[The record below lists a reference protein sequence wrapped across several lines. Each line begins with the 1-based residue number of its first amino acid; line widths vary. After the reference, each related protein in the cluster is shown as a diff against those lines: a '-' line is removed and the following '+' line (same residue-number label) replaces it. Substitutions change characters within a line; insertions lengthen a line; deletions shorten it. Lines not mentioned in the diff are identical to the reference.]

1 MAASVAVVT
10 LAGCAGRLSVFDA
23 AGAQAARIEG
33 LTLLMIFGLGAIW
46 LAMVALG
53 LVAMVWP
60 ARLRRVPFR
69 HWLIWGGLV
78 LPLAVMV
85 PLFVWA
91 VVMTDDLRR
100 DDGNRV
106 IRAEAFMWGWQFTY
120 PEAGAEGQAA
130 QSLNL
135 LYLPQDEPVTLEIRS
150 RDVIHSLWVPQ
161 LAGKIDAVPGHVTTL
176 PVTALR
182 AGLFEGQCAEFCGL
196 GHTEMRFVV
205 DVRPADGFAAAMAGL
220 ADGTTPARPQDMPDA
235 ARAGAGPGARV
246 APAAPAPAD
255 AGLPAAPAADP
266 AGEAGSPAAASA
278 PDAPSSDPDIA
289 SAPSTGET
297 STGADSTGQSGSA
310 GTEPNA
316 DGAVG
321 SPEVSAGGGAVMP
334 DAARAGAGAG
344 ATPSGTIRSTPT
356 RSGPMTPGP
365 TSPGTVPSDPTPSRL
380 APAPDAATA
389 TPAPDRSQP

>member
-1 MAASVAVVT
+1 MAASAAVVT
-10 LAGCAGRLSVFDA
+10 LAGCSGRLSVFDA
-23 AGAQAARIEG
+23 AGAQAARIEF
-33 LTLLMIFGLGAIW
+33 LTLLMIAGLGAIW

-53 LVAMVWP
+53 LVAMIWP

-120 PEAGAEGQAA
+120 PEAGGEGQGADGSQTAGPEAGVEGTGAQQAAAPTSPA

-135 LYLPQDEPVTLEIRS
+135 LYLPLDEPVTLEIRS

-205 DVRPADGFAAAMAGL
+205 DVRPADGFAAALAGL
-220 ADGTTPARPQDMPDA
+220 TDGTTPARPQDIPDA
-235 ARAGAGPGARV
+235 ARTEAGPAARV
-246 APAAPAPAD
+246 APVAPEAGD

-266 AGEAGSPAAASA
+266 AGEAGRPAAASA
-278 PDAPSSDPDIA
+278 SDALSADPHRA
-289 SAPSTGET
+289 SAPLTGAASTGPT
-297 STGADSTGQSGSA
+297 GSA
-310 GTEPNA
+310 GP
-316 DGAVG
+316 DPGAEG
-321 SPEVSAGGGAVMP
+321 AAGAPDASAGGGAVMP
-334 DAARAGAGAG
+334 DAASDGTPSDT
-344 ATPSGTIRSTPT
+344 TPSGPSSP
-356 RSGPMTPGP
+356 SL
-365 TSPGTVPSDPTPSRL
+365 TS
-380 APAPDAATA
+380 APDAGSPDA
-389 TPAPDRSQP
+389 PALHRSQP